1 MENLVAK
8 RYAKALMGIEG
19 ISLEDVN
26 EQLGAL
32 AEAIESSSEL
42 KEFLESPLISSS
54 KKFDAIIAPLKE
66 KLDPKVFTL
75 LELMAQKNRL
85 ALIPELKEIL
95 TKEIRVAS
103 NHFVGTVESAD
114 KIEQELID
122 KLAKKLEMYSGADI
136 DLEVK
141 ESDID
146 GVKVEVSDL
155 GLELH
160 FSKESAKKALIEHI
174 QKAL

>member
-8 RYAKALMGIEG
+8 RYAKALMGIDG
-19 ISLEDVN
+19 ITLSDAI

-42 KEFLESPLISSS
+42 KEFLLSPLVSSS

-66 KLDPKVFTL
+66 KLDPKVFAL

-85 ALIPELKEIL
+85 SLIPELKAIL
-95 TKEIRVAS
+95 EKESRLAS
-103 NHFVGTVESAD
+103 NHFNGVIESAD
-114 KIEQELID
+114 ELESSLVE
-122 KLAKKLEMYSGADI
+122 KLAQKLQKYSGSDI

-141 ESDID
+141 KSDID